1 MIAESFLVSPS
12 QGIREAGD
20 ALQSHSVPEAA
31 TSERVVAVHFCG
43 SLLQHVFCFN
53 CSQGQVSVVRGAQ
66 GTQDGRPTADGAQRP
81 RG

>member
-31 TSERVVAVHFCG
+31 TSEWWPSTFVVHFCG
-43 SLLQHVFCFN
+43 TFS
-53 CSQGQVSVVRGAQ
+53 VSTARK
-66 GTQDGRPTADGAQRP
+66 GR
-81 RG
+81 